1 LLLAGVTLGAV
12 AWMSGPILAAVL
24 LAFALTGFYAFKAPF
39 WTLPGLFLSRST
51 AAVSIAAINSIG
63 NLGGFVGP
71 YAVGWF
77 TKATG
82 QPASGLIFLAGLTF
96 VAFAMVMVARLV
108 PSETK

>member
-1 LLLAGVTLGAV
+1 
-12 AWMSGPILAAVL
+12 
-24 LAFALTGFYAFKAPF
+24 
-39 WTLPGLFLSRST
+39 
-51 AAVSIAAINSIG
+51 VSIAAINSIG

-82 QPASGLIFLAGLTF
+82 QPASGLIFLAALTL
-96 VAFAMVMVARLV
+96 VAFVMVMIARLV